1 MPKRTKESLLNY
13 KKCCKKVW
21 ERASGVCEI
30 LIEGERC
37 KKYIPFEE
45 CKYINFLHKE
55 TRSGKTQEWVSDPD
69 NIYFGCA
76 SHHIDEEM
84 EGVRVQGVDYDDS
97 DNIVYVPDEN

>member
-1 MPKRTKESLLNY
+1 MPKRNAQNLRGY
-13 KKCCKKVW
+13 KKCCKQVW

-37 KKYIPFEE
+37 KAYIPFEE

-55 TRSGKTQEWVSDPD
+55 TRSGKDAEWVNDPE

-76 SHHIDEEM
+76 EHHIDEEYT
-84 EGVRVQGVDYDDS
+84 GVRVQGVEYDD
-97 DNIVYVPDEN
+97 NELTYVPE